1 MLWIIH
7 DLCSCFLSVLC
18 CLAICFVQLFAD
30 WMLRFE
36 AGAVYSDMAGEWGAG
51 RGGDCVILPPRLP
64 FYLVLLPLIP
74 QSTYTHHSFSSSTAC
89 LAMSDPINPPEVP
102 YKPYVPRRQRSIRPD
117 RPLPPPPPEE
127 DVPAVNAFERIQGYT
142 SPPSPPP
149 RDPFLTLAEKQLP
162 PPPSAAPLQHV
173 DEQHQ
178 RASSSSATV
187 PPPNFAPLPDS
198 ARHGEAQAQTSA
210 AHLHPY
216 HSTLPTSSD
225 PPTVLTP
232 LRAHYLKKTLVSLQV
247 SHELALI
254 TDPVLGANALG
265 LLGDPFV
272 LPQQARQEALQ
283 RVSEIARAE
292 GQVGD
297 LPFLRFMF
305 HQFLLPFPFLTA
317 APPTFWSAK
326 VQPFLSSFLATT
338 GISAQAAQTEQE
350 RKVEES
356 LMSKD
361 ELKEAQERKKLW
373 VKVEKHL
380 ALMFGLGIKLTNGEE
395 VVRIGQAELKRLE
408 ALQEERRRKWM
419 EKHGGQQYGEAQ
431 ATGFEVNVIGV
442 RLVVEKGRVRN
453 RSHEVISLTG
463 FKIYCERRR

>member
-1 MLWIIH
+1 MYLI
-7 DLCSCFLSVLC
+7 
-18 CLAICFVQLFAD
+18 LFCINLPYI
-30 WMLRFE
+30 LRVD
-36 AGAVYSDMAGEWGAG
+36 AGTMHVGVGMYSDNG
-51 RGGDCVILPPRLP
+51 RPSGVKARNGCVIHSFTHRVSQ
-64 FYLVLLPLIP
+64 YLVGIRPSEFIHRNL
-74 QSTYTHHSFSSSTAC
+74 SSSTASA
-89 LAMSDPINPPEVP
+89 AMSDPSSPPEIP
-102 YKPYVPRRQRSIRPD
+102 YKAYVPRRQRSIRPD

-149 RDPFLTLAEKQLP
+149 PVSPIKPVEKQLP
-162 PPPSAAPLQHV
+162 SPPSTAPLEHADQ
-173 DEQHQ
+173 QRQ
-178 RASSSSATV
+178 RASSSSSATV
-187 PPPNFAPLPDS
+187 PPPNSAPLADS
-198 ARHGEAQAQTSA
+198 ARHSKAQTQTSA

-272 LPQQARQEALQ
+272 LPPQARQEALQ

-326 VQPFLSSFLATT
+326 VQPFLSSFLSTT
-338 GISAQAAQTEQE
+338 GISAHATQTEQE
-350 RKVEES
+350 REVVES

-361 ELKEAQERKKLW
+361 ELKEVQERRKLW

-408 ALQEERRRKWM
+408 ALQEERKRKWM
-419 EKHGGQQYGEAQ
+419 EKHGGRQPGEAH

-442 RLVVEKGRVRN
+442 RLVMEKGRVRN
-453 RSHEVISLTG
+453 RSHEVNFLLG
-463 FKIYCERRR
+463 QVCCGDRADNLC

>member
-1 MLWIIH
+1 
-7 DLCSCFLSVLC
+7 
-18 CLAICFVQLFAD
+18 
-30 WMLRFE
+30 MLRFE

-283 RVSEIARAE
+283 HVSEIARAE